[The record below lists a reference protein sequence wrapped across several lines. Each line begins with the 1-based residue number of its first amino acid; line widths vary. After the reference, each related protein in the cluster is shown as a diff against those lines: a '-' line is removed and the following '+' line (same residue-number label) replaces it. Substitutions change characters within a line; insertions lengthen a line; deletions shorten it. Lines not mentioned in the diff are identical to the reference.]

1 VASAAGSADLLVGP
15 AGFDDAGAVR
25 REGGRVD
32 LFTVDFFPPVLD
44 DPQAYGAVA
53 AANALSDIYAMGGEA
68 RVVLNLAGLPE
79 EWGDDWI
86 TPIFAGA
93 IAKIREAE
101 ALWVGGHTVTA
112 EDPLFGFAVFGEVSE
127 EQLVTNTAAQE
138 GDLLYLTKPLGCGSL
153 ATGLKKRKV
162 GGEHARAVAQGMAKL
177 NRQGAACM
185 RKAGIR
191 AATDVTGF
199 GLFGHAAN
207 LARGSEKTLAFRA
220 VGLPLYPGAAE
231 LAAGGVFSGGA
242 ARGREALSGLVD
254 VAGSVPPWLETLC
267 YDSETSGG
275 LLIAVPEEK
284 QAAFLDAWAEEA
296 PPALVGEV
304 GAGPARVRL
313 L

>member
-1 VASAAGSADLLVGP
+1 VGP

-25 REGGRVD
+25 REGGRVE

-44 DPQAYGAVA
+44 DPEAYGAVA
-53 AANALSDIYAMGGEA
+53 AANSLSDIYAMGGEA

-79 EWGDDWI
+79 AWGDEWI

-93 IAKIREAE
+93 AAKIREAE
-101 ALWVGGHTVTA
+101 AIWVGGHTVA
-112 EDPLFGFAVFGEVSE
+112 VEEALFGFAVFGEVAE
-127 EQLVTNTAAQE
+127 DQLVTNAAARE
-138 GDLLYLTKPLGCGSL
+138 GDLLYLTKPLGSGSL
-153 ATGLKKRKV
+153 TTGLKARKAAE
-162 GGEHARAVAQGMAKL
+162 EHGRALAQGMARL
-177 NRQGAACM
+177 NRKAAACM

-207 LARGSEKTLAFRA
+207 VARGSGKTLAFRA
-220 VGLPLYPGAAE
+220 VGLPLYPGAAD

-242 ARGREALSGLVD
+242 ARGREALAGLVE
-254 VAGSVPPWLETLC
+254 VAGGVPRWLETLC

-275 LLIAVPEEK
+275 LLISVPEER
-284 QAAFLDAWAEEA
+284 QAPFLEAWTEET

-304 GAGPARVRL
+304 RSGPARVCL